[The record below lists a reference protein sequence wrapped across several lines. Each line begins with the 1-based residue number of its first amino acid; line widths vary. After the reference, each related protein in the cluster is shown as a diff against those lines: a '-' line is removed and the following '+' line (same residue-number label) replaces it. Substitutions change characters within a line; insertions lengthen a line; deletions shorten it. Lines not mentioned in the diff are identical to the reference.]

1 MKSVLLLL
9 SFYLAPSIAAAQ
21 YTFLPQH
28 TDSVKAKKT
37 YSIVAPS
44 VLSKYGGVIPG
55 NYYTQH
61 FGYFCRQE
69 LKLQQANIPVIF
81 RLGSVEYCDWM
92 EQKRSRAGL
101 LIAR

>member
-1 MKSVLLLL
+1 MKSALLLL
-9 SFYLAPSIAAAQ
+9 SFYLVPSIAVAQ
-21 YTFLPQH
+21 YTLLPQH
-28 TDSVKAKKT
+28 TDSVKGKKT
-37 YSIVAPS
+37 YSIVDPS
-44 VLSKYGGVIPG
+44 AQRKYGSVIPG

-92 EQKRSRAGL
+92 EQKKSRAGL